1 MQKVYQSSA
10 IDISLQ
16 EGAESD
22 CANTEKVQQ
31 LLCPQ
36 DFSLQFYFFSES
48 DSAKVLFCIKGH
60 HNFFHKIAFFPKGI
74 SVLQTCP
81 GTMKIGR
88 NSQAIQLID
97 VGFIW

>member
-60 HNFFHKIAFFPKGI
+60 HNFFHKIAFFSERDI
-74 SVLQTCP
+74 SFANMSWDNENRQKFTSN
-81 GTMKIGR
+81 T
-88 NSQAIQLID
+88 A
-97 VGFIW
+97 

>member
-36 DFSLQFYFFSES
+36 DFSLQFYFFQKAIVQKCYFAS
-48 DSAKVLFCIKGH
+48 
-60 HNFFHKIAFFPKGI
+60 KGI
-74 SVLQTCP
+74 
-81 GTMKIGR
+81 
-88 NSQAIQLID
+88 AIFSERDISFANMSWDNENRQKFR
-97 VGFIW
+97 V

>member
-1 MQKVYQSSA
+1 MENWYENAKSVQKVYQSSA

-36 DFSLQFYFFSES
+36 DFSLQF
-48 DSAKVLFCIKGH
+48 
-60 HNFFHKIAFFPKGI
+60 
-74 SVLQTCP
+74 
-81 GTMKIGR
+81 
-88 NSQAIQLID
+88 
-97 VGFIW
+97 

>member
-1 MQKVYQSSA
+1 MENWYENAKSAQKVYQSSA

-36 DFSLQFYFFSES
+36 DFSLQF
-48 DSAKVLFCIKGH
+48 
-60 HNFFHKIAFFPKGI
+60 
-74 SVLQTCP
+74 
-81 GTMKIGR
+81 
-88 NSQAIQLID
+88 
-97 VGFIW
+97 